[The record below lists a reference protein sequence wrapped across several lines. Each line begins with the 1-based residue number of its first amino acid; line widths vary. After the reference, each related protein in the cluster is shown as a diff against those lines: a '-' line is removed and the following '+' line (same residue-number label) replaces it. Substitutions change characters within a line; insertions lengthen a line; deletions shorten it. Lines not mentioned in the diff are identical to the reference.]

1 MNARIDTLKTAQ
13 TAPTAP
19 TAQPALSADQQIG
32 QIAVQLP
39 GATAVFRRLKLD
51 FCCGGQ
57 VSLSQAAADKGLDPS
72 AVLAELAALQRSDA
86 VPEAT
91 SPSALIDYI
100 VARYHDVHRAQ
111 LPELVRMAR
120 RVEAVH
126 RDNPDVPAGLADLLE
141 EISEE
146 LQSHMLKEEQVLFPM
161 LRSGGNPMVVHPI
174 GMMRA
179 EHVDHGE
186 ALDQLNA
193 LTHDATPP
201 LGACNTWRALYAGIA
216 QLGDDL
222 IHHIHLEN
230 NVLFPQFEPKPAP
243 SQACGSSGCGCS

>member
-1 MNARIDTLKTAQ
+1 MNARIDTLKAAQ
-13 TAPTAP
+13 

-32 QIAVQLP
+32 QIAVQVP

-86 VPEAT
+86 VPEAA
-91 SPSALIDYI
+91 SPSALIDHI

-161 LRSGGNPMVVHPI
+161 LKSGGNPMVVHPI

-193 LTHDATPP
+193 LTNDATPP

-230 NVLFPQFEPKPAP
+230 NVLFPQFEASVAQKET
-243 SQACGSSGCGCS
+243 CGSSGCGCS

>member
-1 MNARIDTLKTAQ
+1 MNARIDTLKAAQ
-13 TAPTAP
+13 

-32 QIAVQLP
+32 QIAVQVP

-86 VPEAT
+86 VPEAA
-91 SPSALIDYI
+91 SPSALIDHI

-141 EISEE
+141 GISEE

-161 LRSGGNPMVVHPI
+161 LKSGSNPMVVHPI

-193 LTHDATPP
+193 LTNDATPP

-230 NVLFPQFEPKPAP
+230 NVLFPQFEASVAQKET
-243 SQACGSSGCGCS
+243 CGSSGCGCS